1 MVAGGGK
8 LHGSDSLP
16 GLLKMDEGARVVTAE
31 NQRLTGHT
39 GALLC
44 LALLDSRLLF
54 SSSTDL
60 TIKARL
66 NVPLGLFVVVKHLR
80 ALIHAGQ
87 QRYISCSSQQIC

>member
-1 MVAGGGK
+1 
-8 LHGSDSLP
+8 
-16 GLLKMDEGARVVTAE
+16 MDEGARVVTAE

-66 NVPLGLFVVVKHLR
+66 NVPLGLFVIVTTCVL
-80 ALIHAGQ
+80 
-87 QRYISCSSQQIC
+87 SSTLGSSATSPTHHSNIC